1 MKIAKKLISLG
12 LISTMLFAVGCSS
25 KYATDKGTEKSSSN
39 SNGNSITLV
48 VGTNPQTTNPLYA
61 NDRASMTLMNAIY
74 SPLYVIDGEKKT
86 FYLAES
92 VDVSDDYLTYKVK
105 LRDNL
110 KWHDG
115 KPITSDD
122 ILFTYNTI
130 MDENQKSLKRGD
142 FLVDGKP
149 VEFKKIDDRNL
160 EVKLPAV
167 SMAFESTLSDL
178 RPIPKHIFEGEK
190 DIAKSD
196 KNNKPIGSGPYKFK
210 ELKSGESILLDKNTD
225 YFLGD
230 PHLDT
235 VAYRILQDANSA
247 NMALQNGEVQANYIK
262 PDQVETV
269 SKNKNIDIKTFDEGM
284 VDNLVMCEENEA
296 LAKKEVRQAIAY
308 AINKDEI
315 MKSAYGSDKYATKA
329 YSLFAPNSL
338 YYTDDVE
345 KYDQNK
351 EKAKELLKSSGQEN
365 LKLRLGYTNG
375 AKTLESAALVIQN
388 NLKDIG
394 ITVELVP
401 LERSAFL
408 GQLFTE
414 DKSTRTFDMALNG
427 YVMGTEPSA
436 YATLF
441 TSGDSN
447 NVQGYS
453 NEEVNKLF
461 KEASIETDSTKR
473 GQLYKKIQQIIVEDM
488 SLYPI
493 AYPKSIVGID
503 KQYTGVDEAKLVP
516 IYMFQD
522 LSKLSK
528 K

>member
-1 MKIAKKLISLG
+1 MKISKKLISLG

-25 KYATDKGTEKSSSN
+25 KEATSKETKKTGASST
-39 SNGNSITLV
+39 GNSITLS
-48 VGTNPQTTNPLYA
+48 VGSTPQTMNPLYA

-74 SPLYVIDGEKKT
+74 SPLYVMDGEKKT
-86 FYLAES
+86 FYLAEK
-92 VDVSDDYLTYKVK
+92 VDISKDFLTYKVK
-105 LRDNL
+105 LRNDL

-122 ILFTYNTI
+122 IIFTYNAI
-130 MDENQKSLKRGD
+130 MDENQNSLKRGD

-149 VEFKKIDDRNL
+149 VEFKKIDNENF

-167 SMAFESTLSDL
+167 SMAFEATLSDL

-190 DIAKSD
+190 DIAKSE
-196 KNNKPIGSGPYKFK
+196 KNNSPIGSGPYKFREIK
-210 ELKSGESILLDKNTD
+210 AGESILLDKNID
-225 YFLGD
+225 YCLGD

-235 VAYRILQDANSA
+235 VAYRILQDKNAGT
-247 NMALQNGEVQANYIK
+247 MALQNGEIQANYVK
-262 PDQVETV
+262 PDQVETI
-269 SKNKNIDIKTFDEGM
+269 SKNKNLEVRTFDEGM
-284 VDNLVMCEENEA
+284 VDNLVMCEENKA
-296 LAKKEVRQAIAY
+296 LSNKDVRQAIAY
-308 AINKDEI
+308 SINKDEI

-345 KYDQNK
+345 KYDHNK
-351 EKAKELLKSSGQEN
+351 EKAKELLKSAGQEN
-365 LKLRLGYTNG
+365 LKLRLAYSNG
-375 AKTLESAALVIQN
+375 DKTLESIALVVQN
-388 NLKDIG
+388 NLKDVG
-394 ITVELVP
+394 IEVQLVP

-414 DKSTRTFDMALNG
+414 DTSKRTFDMAING

-436 YATLF
+436 YASLF
-441 TSGDSN
+441 TTDNSN
-447 NVQGYS
+447 NTQGYS

-461 KEASIETDSTKR
+461 KDASVETDSNKR
-473 GQLYKKIQQIIVEDM
+473 GEIYKKIQQIVVEDM
-488 SLYPI
+488 ALYPI
-493 AYPKSIVGID
+493 AYPKSIVAID
-503 KQYTGVDEAKLVP
+503 KQYTGIDEAKLVP